1 MSAGTIVTSLLVSIL
16 GTAATFVVMQTYVMP
31 AKAPM
36 PVDVPQ
42 VSGLTAEQ
50 GRALTEPLG
59 LMLVIDGE
67 KAAEGDRVAA
77 GLLFD
82 QKPLRGSRVVRGGEI
97 HAYIATAPTL
107 IAVPQLAGVPLLQA
121 QQKLVGD
128 GLRAGNVTEVV
139 SPMVPPGAV
148 ILTVPAAGEKLKKG
162 DAVELQVSKASEQVA
177 VPSVRGK
184 SLGGAKA
191 ALEALG
197 LVLGDVRKGSD
208 DNAADGAILRQTPAA
223 ATMVAKGQKVDVVV
237 ND

>member
-1 MSAGTIVTSLLVSIL
+1 MTSLLVSIL

-67 KAAEGDRVAA
+67 KAADGDRVAA

-139 SPMVPPGAV
+139 SPTVPPGAV
-148 ILTVPAAGEKLKKG
+148 ILTVPAAGEKQKKVMPSSFRS
-162 DAVELQVSKASEQVA
+162 ARPASRSQYPASVA
-177 VPSVRGK
+177 RAW
-184 SLGGAKA
+184 GAPKQHW
-191 ALEALG
+191 
-197 LVLGDVRKGSD
+197 R
-208 DNAADGAILRQTPAA
+208 R
-223 ATMVAKGQKVDVVV
+223 
-237 ND
+237 